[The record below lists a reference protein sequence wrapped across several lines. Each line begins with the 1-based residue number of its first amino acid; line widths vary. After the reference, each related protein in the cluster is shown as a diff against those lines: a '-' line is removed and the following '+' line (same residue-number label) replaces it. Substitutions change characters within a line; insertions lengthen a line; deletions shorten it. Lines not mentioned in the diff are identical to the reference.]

1 MEIPIPDELRRTMAE
16 IGPIWAADVPR
27 NVRRMID
34 AFDPVLARCPKDGV
48 EVRRDIAYGADPA
61 HRLDLYLPRG
71 ASGAPA
77 VVFVHGGAFV
87 DGEKE
92 RSPQVYANVCFW
104 FARHGVA
111 CVNMEYR
118 LAPMARYPSG
128 TEDVAAAC
136 RWLADHAHGIGV
148 DAQRLV
154 LFGHS
159 AGAAHAA
166 SCAYG
171 APGAAAAP
179 PLAGLIVVSG
189 RVRADNR
196 PDNPNARKV
205 EAYYGADATRYEER
219 SAVGFADPRM
229 PTFIG
234 FAQYENPLLDCYCLE
249 LAHAL
254 SVGRGAAPRVL
265 QLPDHNHT
273 SIIAHLNTA
282 EDLLGRELL
291 AFVER
296 TRRAD

>member
-1 MEIPIPDELRRTMAE
+1 MEIPIPEALRRMMAE

-48 EVRRDIAYGADPA
+48 EVRRDIAYGPDPA

-118 LAPMARYPSG
+118 LAPKAPYPSG

-136 RWLADHAHGIGV
+136 RWLVDHADAAGV
-148 DAQRLV
+148 DARRIV
-154 LFGHS
+154 PFGHS

-171 APGAAAAP
+171 APGAAGAP

-205 EAYYGADATRYEER
+205 EAYYGTDASRYQER
-219 SAVGFADPRM
+219 SAVGFADPRV

-249 LAHAL
+249 LAHVL

-265 QLPDHNHT
+265 QLPGHNHT

-296 TRRAD
+296 THRAD